1 VKALLRHPAL
11 HWALALV
18 VGGVFLYA
26 CWDKI
31 LEPRKFAAIVYQY
44 QVIGPSARVGFLPA
58 NLLAVTLPWVELVV
72 GLLLVTGLWRREA
85 AAVAGGMLVM
95 FLAAIGIAT
104 AQGIDVANCGCFSVG
119 EHGRTPGWQ
128 LVLQDL
134 ALLTAC
140 AVLAWLPAARAR
152 ERAAS
157 AEPAPAR

>member
-1 VKALLRHPAL
+1 VKALLRHPAV
-11 HWALALV
+11 HWALALL

-31 LEPRKFAAIVYQY
+31 LEPRKFAAIIYQY
-44 QVIGPSARVGFLPA
+44 QVIGPSARAGFLPA
-58 NLLAVTLPWVELVV
+58 NLLAVTLPWVELVT

-104 AQGIDVANCGCFSVG
+104 AQGVDVANCGCFSVG
-119 EHGRTPGWQ
+119 EHGRTPGWV

-134 ALLTAC
+134 GLLAAC
-140 AVLAWLPAARAR
+140 AVLALFPARDSQPV
-152 ERAAS
+152 AS
-157 AEPAPAR
+157 AEPAPAH

>member
-1 VKALLRHPAL
+1 VKALLRHPAV
-11 HWALALV
+11 HWALALL

-44 QVIGPSARVGFLPA
+44 QVIGPSARAGFLPA
-58 NLLAVTLPWVELVV
+58 NVLAVTLPWVELVV
-72 GLLLVTGLWRREA
+72 GLLLVTGPFRREA

-104 AQGIDVANCGCFSVG
+104 AQGIDIANCGCFSVA
-119 EHGRTPGWQ
+119 EHGRTPGWM

-134 ALLTAC
+134 GLLAAC
-140 AVLAWLPAARAR
+140 GVLAFLPARAR

-157 AEPAPAR
+157 AEPAPAH

>member
-1 VKALLRHPAL
+1 VKALLRHPAV

-44 QVIGPSARVGFLPA
+44 QVIGPSARAGFLPA
-58 NLLAVTLPWVELVV
+58 NLLAVTLPWVELLV

-95 FLAAIGIAT
+95 FLAAIGLAT
-104 AQGIDVANCGCFSVG
+104 AQGVDVANCGCFSVG
-119 EHGRTPGWQ
+119 EHGRTPGWL
-128 LVLQDL
+128 LVVQDL
-134 ALLTAC
+134 ALLAAC
-140 AVLAWLPAARAR
+140 AVLAVFPARAPKPM
-152 ERAAS
+152 AS
-157 AEPAPAR
+157 AEPATAH

>member
-11 HWALALV
+11 HWALALA

-44 QVIGPSARVGFLPA
+44 QVIGPSARAGFLPA

-95 FLAAIGIAT
+95 FLAAIGLAT
-104 AQGIDVANCGCFSVG
+104 AQGVDVANCGCFSVG
-119 EHGRTPGWQ
+119 EHGRTPGWL

-134 ALLTAC
+134 ALLAAC
-140 AVLAWLPAARAR
+140 GVLAVFPARAPKPV
-152 ERAAS
+152 AS
-157 AEPAPAR
+157 TEPATAH

>member
-11 HWALALV
+11 HWTLALV

-31 LEPRKFAAIVYQY
+31 LEPRKFAGIIYQY

-58 NLLAVTLPWVELVV
+58 NLLAVTLPWLELVV

-104 AQGIDVANCGCFSVG
+104 AQGVDVANCGCFSVG
-119 EHGRTPGWQ
+119 EHGRTPGWV
-128 LVLQDL
+128 LVVQDL
-134 ALLTAC
+134 ALLAAC
-140 AVLAWLPAARAR
+140 GVLTFLPARAPVR
-152 ERAAS
+152 VAS
-157 AEPAPAR
+157 AEAAPAH

>member
-11 HWALALV
+11 QWALAFL

-26 CWDKI
+26 CMDKI

-58 NLLAVTLPWVELVV
+58 NLLAVALPWVELVV

-104 AQGIDVANCGCFSVG
+104 AQGVDVANCGCFSVG
-119 EHGRTPGWQ
+119 EHGRTPGWM

-134 ALLTAC
+134 ALLAAC
-140 AVLAWLPAARAR
+140 AVLALLPARAH
-152 ERAAS
+152 ERAA
-157 AEPAPAR
+157 ATAPATAH

>member
-1 VKALLRHPAL
+1 MKALLRHPAL

-26 CWDKI
+26 CSDKI

-44 QVIGPSARVGFLPA
+44 RVVGPSAGLGFLPA
-58 NLLAVTLPWVELVV
+58 NLVAVTLPWVELLV

-85 AAVAGGMLVM
+85 AAVAGGLLVV

-104 AQGIDVANCGCFSVG
+104 AQGVDIANCGCFSVA
-119 EHGRTPGWQ
+119 EHGRTPGWL

-134 ALLTAC
+134 ALLGAC
-140 AVLAWLPAARAR
+140 AVLALFAAPARAR
-152 ERAAS
+152 AAA
-157 AEPAPAR
+157 AEPAPAH

>member
-11 HWALALV
+11 HWALALL

-44 QVIGPSARVGFLPA
+44 QVIGPSARLGFLPA

-85 AAVAGGMLVM
+85 AAVAGGMLVV

-104 AQGIDVANCGCFSVG
+104 AQGVDVANCGCFSVG
-119 EHGRTPGWQ
+119 EHGRTPGWM

-134 ALLTAC
+134 ALLAGC
-140 AVLAWLPAARAR
+140 AVLAFVPARAR

-157 AEPAPAR
+157 AEPAPAH

>member
-1 VKALLRHPAL
+1 MRALLRHPAL
-11 HWALALV
+11 HWALAFL

-26 CWDKI
+26 CMDKI

-72 GLLLVTGLWRREA
+72 GLFLVTGLWRREA

-104 AQGIDVANCGCFSVG
+104 AQGVDVANCGCFSVG
-119 EHGRTPGWQ
+119 EHGRTPGWM

-134 ALLTAC
+134 ALLAAC
-140 AVLAWLPAARAR
+140 AVLALFPARAR
-152 ERAAS
+152 ERVAS
-157 AEPAPAR
+157 VAPATAH

>member
-1 VKALLRHPAL
+1 MKALLRHPAL

-44 QVIGPSARVGFLPA
+44 QVIGPSARLGFLPA
-58 NLLAVTLPWVELVV
+58 NLLAVTLPWVELVA
-72 GLLLVTGLWRREA
+72 GLLLVTGLFRREA

-104 AQGIDVANCGCFSVG
+104 AQGIDIANCGCFSVA
-119 EHGRTPGWQ
+119 EHGRTSGWM

-134 ALLTAC
+134 ALLAAC
-140 AVLAWLPAARAR
+140 GVLAFVPARAR
-152 ERAAS
+152 ERVAS
-157 AEPAPAR
+157 AEPAPAH

>member
-44 QVIGPSARVGFLPA
+44 QVIGPSARAGFFPA

-95 FLAAIGIAT
+95 FLAAIGLAT
-104 AQGIDVANCGCFSVG
+104 AQGVDVANCGCFSVG
-119 EHGRTPGWQ
+119 EHGRTPGWL
-128 LVLQDL
+128 LVLQDV
-134 ALLTAC
+134 ALLAAC
-140 AVLAWLPAARAR
+140 AVLAVFPVRAPK
-152 ERAAS
+152 AVAS
-157 AEPAPAR
+157 AQPVPAH

>member
-44 QVIGPSARVGFLPA
+44 QVIGPSARLGFLPA
-58 NLLAVTLPWVELVV
+58 NLLAVTLPWVELVT

-85 AAVAGGMLVM
+85 AAVAGGMLVV

-104 AQGIDVANCGCFSVG
+104 AQGVDVANCGCFSVG
-119 EHGRTPGWQ
+119 EHGRTPGWM

-134 ALLTAC
+134 ALLAAC
-140 AVLAWLPAARAR
+140 GVLAFLPARAR
-152 ERAAS
+152 ERVAT
-157 AEPAPAR
+157 AEPAPAH

>member
-1 VKALLRHPAL
+1 MKALLRHPVL
-11 HWALALV
+11 HWVLALA

-44 QVIGPSARVGFLPA
+44 QVIGPSARAGFLPA
-58 NLLAVTLPWVELVV
+58 NLLAVTLPWVELVT

-104 AQGIDVANCGCFSVG
+104 AQGVDVANCGCFSVG
-119 EHGRTPGWQ
+119 EHGRTPGWM

-134 ALLTAC
+134 ALLAAC
-140 AVLAWLPAARAR
+140 GVLALFPARAR
-152 ERAAS
+152 QPVPS
-157 AEPAPAR
+157 AEPATAH